1 MDEQYAV
8 GKGILEMDSVRE
20 KVIELVLKACRPSQ
34 PDLSDPSR
42 PLLTSGLDSLDF
54 ATVLMAIEDSFNVK
68 VSDADLEKVISLND
82 IVKYVEE
89 RKGT

>member
-1 MDEQYAV
+1 
-8 GKGILEMDSVRE
+8 MDSVRE
-20 KVIELVLKACRPSQ
+20 KVIELVLKACRPSR
-34 PDLSDPSR
+34 PHLSDPSR
-42 PLLTSGLDSLDF
+42 PLLTVGLDSLDF
-54 ATVLMAIEDSFNVK
+54 GTVVMAIEDSFNVK

>member
-1 MDEQYAV
+1 
-8 GKGILEMDSVRE
+8 MDSVRE
-20 KVIELVLKACRPSQ
+20 KVVELVYKVCRPSR

-42 PLLTSGLDSLDF
+42 ALLTVGLDSLDF
-54 ATVLMAIEDSFNVK
+54 ASLLMAVEDSFNLK

-89 RKGT
+89 HKTA